1 MSYQFGMA
9 TMHFGGVEIGCLQNV
24 SVDFSFDVAELFCGN
39 GLYPVDVRTHTG
51 RINGNAEYAD
61 LNAVGIEKILGGTR
75 TGSSVA
81 LTNQSKPQTFQLT
94 TTVTTDGISFIL
106 TFNKVRSSS
115 LSLAFVRDGHLIP
128 NFDFQ
133 IQADDSGNIG
143 TIDVGD
149 IS

>member
-9 TMHFGGVEIGCLQNV
+9 TMHFGGLEIGCLQNV
-24 SVDFSFDVAELFCGN
+24 TVDFNFDVAELFCGS

-61 LNAVGIEKILGGTR
+61 LNAAGVEKILGGTR

-81 LTNQSKPQTFQLT
+81 ITNQSKPSTFSFVTQ
-94 TTVTTDGISFIL
+94 VTTDGINFKV

-115 LSLAFVRDGHLIP
+115 FSLAFVRDGHLIP

-133 IQADDSGNIG
+133 IQADASGNIG